1 MRTRSFDCDAFDGRR
16 ITTIVKWRGTAL
28 PNAACWRSLPKFVI
42 EPDIIDLRP
51 AMWTIA
57 IKTLLS
63 DRGKLLTAVVGVVF
77 SVVLV
82 NVQGGLFFGLIRK
95 AALLVD
101 HGHADIWVGH
111 KGMNNVDFP
120 QSVPRRLV
128 QRIRSIEGVRQAEPY
143 IVGHSVMTLPDGSFE
158 YVVVIGSDA
167 ASMMGT
173 ATAGLENEIENIRQA
188 DGIIVD
194 IFDAEKIGNPQIGDL
209 REIGR
214 QRARVVGFT
223 EGVLGFLV
231 TPYVFTT
238 IDRAAQFL
246 GRGSNEA
253 SYFLVQV
260 DDDASVDA
268 VCDRIQERMP
278 DLVAYTRQQYAAV
291 SMEYWLKR
299 TGLGISFGAAT
310 ALGLF
315 VGLVIVGQTLYASVL
330 DRLVEFGALKAIG
343 AHERQIRTIIL
354 LQSLSLATVGS
365 AIGLVCVLVVQ
376 TLLDTPRAPIAIPWF
391 VSVGSCLIVTGV
403 CLLSSLLPYWR
414 IRKIDPAMVLLG

>member
-1 MRTRSFDCDAFDGRR
+1 
-16 ITTIVKWRGTAL
+16 
-28 PNAACWRSLPKFVI
+28 
-42 EPDIIDLRP
+42 
-51 AMWTIA
+51 MWTIA

-120 QSVPRRLV
+120 QSIPRRLV

-143 IVGHSVMTLPDGSFE
+143 IVGHSVMTLPDGGFE

-291 SMEYWLKR
+291 SMDYWLKR